1 MRLAEACFPF
11 DLNDEAMQDFPFLFS
26 LTDYPGEG
34 PPYQPCSSRVSVRV
48 SFRQEQLFPCF
59 HQLLLYSLPGLGA
72 ALSASVA
79 STDLTLTQAGEA
91 DGARNERVSWS
102 QHCDE

>member
-1 MRLAEACFPF
+1 MQDACSEACFPF
-11 DLNDEAMQDFPFLFS
+11 DLNDEAIRDFPFLFS

-34 PPYQPCSSRVSVRV
+34 PPYQLCSSRVSVRV

-59 HQLLLYSLPGLGA
+59 HQLLLYGLPGLGA
-72 ALSASVA
+72 ALSASV
-79 STDLTLTQAGEA
+79 TLTQAGEA
-91 DGARNERVSWS
+91 GGARNERVSWS